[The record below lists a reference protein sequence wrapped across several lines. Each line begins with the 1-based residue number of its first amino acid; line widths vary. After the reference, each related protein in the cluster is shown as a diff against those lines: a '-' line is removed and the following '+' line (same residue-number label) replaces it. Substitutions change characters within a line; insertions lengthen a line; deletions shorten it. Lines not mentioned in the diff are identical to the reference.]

1 MENINGKRYHTIEES
16 ISIGNRRINKRA
28 EDLFIQAKSNRLKKE
43 EEYKVLESLF
53 LEGKLDVNK
62 FNHYV

>member
-1 MENINGKRYHTIEES
+1 MENINWKRYHTIEES
-16 ISIGNRRINKRA
+16 ISIWNRRINKRA

-53 LEGKLDVNK
+53 LEWKLDVNK